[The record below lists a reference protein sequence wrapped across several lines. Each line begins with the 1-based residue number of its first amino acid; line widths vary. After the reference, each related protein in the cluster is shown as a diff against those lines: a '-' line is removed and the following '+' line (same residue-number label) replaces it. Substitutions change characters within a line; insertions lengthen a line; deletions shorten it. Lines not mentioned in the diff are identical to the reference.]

1 MQFKWTKFGKLQRW
15 FRGGRPNV
23 TEKLAILPENDSVR
37 VLQVFMPV
45 SVLKGGTSGLS
56 WKYRVAKNN
65 SIKQARS
72 NQAEGRLNICDS
84 PTVEHENDI
93 T

>member
-1 MQFKWTKFGKLQRW
+1 M
-15 FRGGRPNV
+15 

-56 WKYRVAKNN
+56 
-65 SIKQARS
+65 
-72 NQAEGRLNICDS
+72 
-84 PTVEHENDI
+84 
-93 T
+93 